1 LNRANRLRGRAS
13 WALVALLMPVVVQAT
28 PIPRAQLVSLCAEA
42 EDQAQCGR
50 LVEARQLRSLSRFV
64 ERNGDELRVQLSPF
78 GLSVFHDSVNPTGAT
93 TYAVWDYL
101 ENLDTL
107 VLFTTRG
114 ERTGFLL
121 VQRRGG
127 EEYRIPSEPVIAP
140 DEHHFVT
147 ADFCERECDNQ
158 VAVWRI
164 ARDGIRKEATWT
176 PPAGWSDVSVTWR
189 GPNAIALEYTLQNE
203 SQPRTIER
211 RLDDRSWQKVRA
223 K

>member
-1 LNRANRLRGRAS
+1 MRAVRFCVRAAC
-13 WALVALLMPVVVQAT
+13 ALAMLLVPAFA
-28 PIPRAQLVSLCAEA
+28 IAAAISRADLVSLCADA

-50 LVEARQLRSLSRFV
+50 LVEARQLRTVARFV

-78 GLSVFHDSVNPTGAT
+78 GLSVFHDTVNATGAT

-127 EEYRIPSEPVIAP
+127 EEYRVPSEPVIAP
-140 DEHHFVT
+140 DERHFAT
-147 ADFCERECDNQ
+147 ADFCERECDNG

-164 ARDGIRKEATWT
+164 GRDGIRKDATWT
-176 PPAGWSDVSVTWR
+176 PPAAWTDVSVAWR
-189 GPNAIALEYTLQNE
+189 GANAIALEYTLANE
-203 SQPRTIER
+203 SQPRTVER
-211 RLDDRSWQKVRA
+211 RLDDPSWKKVRA